1 LFSRAFAT
9 TLTQVFIITPDA
21 SGPEGHEQHYTRIL
35 VEAAT
40 SRGWPAAT
48 VWTADGMAPPAPL
61 PERAALPL
69 RAVNRLRHALSRRR
83 RIAAFRDLFARRGT
97 PNARFILH
105 TATYEDM
112 GLIARGFSL
121 AARRLS
127 VGRLVIVLR
136 YEHYDD
142 EPTRAF
148 IRHALAPAAR
158 APIDL
163 VADSVDLCDLLAP
176 LAPVRIGLARPPV
189 TVRPAA
195 RQRAPL
201 FGYFGARRAVKG
213 FSHLPALIA
222 AATAGRRDVKAFVQ
236 CYRHPHDEADPATET
251 AFAALKAMAAVE
263 LVDAPLSPEDYQDWL
278 QRCAVIL
285 IPYDAHHYRAGTSG
299 VFVEA
304 VAAGA
309 AVLTS
314 RGSWMAKEAERN
326 GLTRVLACDWD
337 SGTAGAFAE
346 AALRI
351 GQEAWQPTPD
361 ERRWID
367 AHRPEALLSA
377 LIGHSE

>member
-1 LFSRAFAT
+1 M
-9 TLTQVFIITPDA
+9 TQVFIVTPEA
-21 SGPEGHEQHYTRIL
+21 CGPEGHERHYTEL
-35 VEAAT
+35 LLEAAT

-48 VWTADGMAPPAPL
+48 VWATDDAAAPAPL

-69 RAVNRLRHALSRRR
+69 RAVNRLRHALARRR
-83 RIAAFRDLFARRGT
+83 RIAAFRDLFALRGT
-97 PNARFILH
+97 PDARFILH
-105 TATYEDM
+105 TATYEDV
-112 GLIARGFSL
+112 GLIARGFAL
-121 AARRLS
+121 ASRRRP

-136 YEHYDD
+136 YDHYDD
-142 EPTRAF
+142 EPARAF

-163 VADSVDLCDLLAP
+163 VADSVDLRDVLAP

-189 TVRPAA
+189 TVAPSP

-201 FGYFGARRAVKG
+201 LGYFGARRAVKG
-213 FSHLPALIA
+213 FDQLPAVIA
-222 AATAGRRDVKAFVQ
+222 AVTAGRSDVKAFVQ
-236 CYRHPHDEADPATET
+236 CYRHPHDEADAATET
-251 AFAALKAMAAVE
+251 AFAALKAMAEVE

-304 VAAGA
+304 VASGA

-326 GLTRVLACDWD
+326 GLTRVLACDWGD
-337 SGTAGAFAE
+337 GSAGALAE
-346 AALRI
+346 AALGI
-351 GQEAWQPTPD
+351 GLRAWTPTPG
-361 ERRWID
+361 ERSWIE
-367 AHRPEALLSA
+367 AHTPDALLSA
-377 LIGHSE
+377 LVQYPA